1 VTKIAEAL
9 KRVLTRQD
17 PDQAE
22 PVIVEIDRS
31 GGADVLTI
39 VYDPDQVDEQALEG
53 YKLKAAISSS
63 LEGFG
68 RYHRTVQGHI
78 GTYDADQLLFDQALE
93 RASTE
98 LEELVHL
105 APRQVPTPAQAKAL
119 VKGWLTD
126 EKTRAALATLF
137 ETGGDD
143 GGERDGD
150 AESTTPGSPN
160 EDGAQSG
167 SRRTRR
173 SSS

>member
-1 VTKIAEAL
+1 MTKIAEAL

-17 PDQAE
+17 PDQEE

-31 GGADVLTI
+31 NGADVFTI

-53 YKLKAAISSS
+53 YKLRAAISSS

-68 RYHRTVQGHI
+68 RYHRTVQNHI
-78 GTYDADQLLFDQALE
+78 GAYDADQLQFDQALE

-105 APRQVPTPAQAKAL
+105 APRPTPTPAQAKAL
-119 VKGWLTD
+119 VKGWLSD

-150 AESTTPGSPN
+150 TEPAVSGEQN

-173 SSS
+173 GSS